1 MEENKSTEEQIL
13 EAAEKVFLSKGLKN
27 SKISDIAELAGV
39 NNALINYYFRTKEKL
54 FDKIFEDKVRLLVS
68 NFMNVQHQ
76 GTTFEA
82 RLRTMIESHF
92 DFLDNNP
99 KLPAFIYREMSDSST
114 RIKATIE
121 KIKAY
126 PHSMFILVDKDL
138 QTEIQK
144 GTIREISTVDLL
156 FTIISLNV
164 MPFLFKPIF
173 QAALNLSE
181 EQIKFMADNRKKEII
196 ETVLLRI
203 KL

>member
-13 EAAEKVFLSKGLKN
+13 AAAEKVFLSKGLKN

-54 FDKIFEDKVRLLVS
+54 FDKIFEDKVRLLVA
-68 NFMNVQHQ
+68 NFMNVQHKD
-76 GTTFEA
+76 GSFEDK
-82 RLRTMIESHF
+82 LKVMIESHF

-99 KLPAFIYREMSDSST
+99 KLPAFIYREMSDSPM

-126 PHSMFILVDKDL
+126 PHSMFVMVDKDL
-138 QTEIQK
+138 KTEIQK

-181 EQIKFMADNRKKEII
+181 EQIRIMADNRKKEII